1 MRMLFN
7 DSLLESAFGM
17 IVPGKWLKN
26 VIGNVL
32 RCARIDFVATEGL
45 ASVKFAAQ
53 FVLQFSLILTTS
65 SYACKTICHLRSP
78 QSP

>member
-1 MRMLFN
+1 
-7 DSLLESAFGM
+7 M

-45 ASVKFAAQ
+45 ASVKICSAICPP
-53 FVLQFSLILTTS
+53 VLSDTHHLIVCVQKDLSFEVS
-65 SYACKTICHLRSP
+65 SITVNL
-78 QSP
+78 